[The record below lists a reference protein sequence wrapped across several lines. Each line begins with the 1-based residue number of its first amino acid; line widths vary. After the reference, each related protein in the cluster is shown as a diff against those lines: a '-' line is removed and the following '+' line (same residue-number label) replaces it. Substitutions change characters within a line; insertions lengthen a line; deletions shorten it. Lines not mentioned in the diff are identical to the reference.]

1 MFYINGTRGKRIS
14 KIYLTRSVV
23 LSQTHT
29 CIFFYSIKSQKGN
42 VSLNSNQSLLF
53 LLGFD
58 NIYILEEYFTID
70 IVRVASAWR

>member
-1 MFYINGTRGKRIS
+1 MFNNETRGKRIS
-14 KIYLTRSVV
+14 KIYLARGVA

-29 CIFFYSIKSQKGN
+29 GIFFYTIKSQKGN
-42 VSLNSNQSLLF
+42 ISLNSNQSLLF

-70 IVRVASAWR
+70 IVRVTSAWR